1 MPGVILREGFDEMDF
16 ARVTEMLESMP
27 WSLGI
32 SRAEV
37 EKAAR
42 NSTVLVGAFE
52 GERQIGFARAL
63 SDKTR
68 FCYLM
73 DVCVDPT
80 CRHQGAG
87 RAMIQRILDHPELG
101 DVYQWMLFTTSA
113 QDFYKNLGFNQTR
126 KAENLMEIRRD
137 RPAR

>member
-37 EKAAR
+37 EKGAR

-73 DVCVDPT
+73 DVCVDPD

-113 QDFYKNLGFNQTR
+113 QDFYKILGFNQTR